1 MVAFAAMVGL
11 ITGLTIGDLQHENT
25 NVVKENIVQKKV
37 EKKFQHNGYAFI
49 VDKKKDMILVLSEN
63 SIKKLNKNDIKNW
76 KNNKELKRIR

>member
-37 EKKFQHNGYAFI
+37 EKKFQHKGPVMLINDEVFPSVTPEKAIEIIEEYA
-49 VDKKKDMILVLSEN
+49 KKTN
-63 SIKKLNKNDIKNW
+63 
-76 KNNKELKRIR
+76 